1 MDLCFVIWNFLLLV
15 SSGTIC
21 SVNGVSVRKFCP
33 SSLFQFLSFGEKLVP
48 SPPSGQGSGG
58 DGGAA
63 LDLTNYG
70 DSTQQ
75 YYETYEQ

>member
-1 MDLCFVIWNFLLLV
+1 MFFRYKVVFIPLGLNR
-15 SSGTIC
+15 G
-21 SVNGVSVRKFCP
+21 R
-33 SSLFQFLSFGEKLVP
+33 KLVP

>member
-1 MDLCFVIWNFLLLV
+1 MGRDLNSFRQLLMVLCLQCVRGRPIAIKLSCPCFLRERM
-15 SSGTIC
+15 SS
-21 SVNGVSVRKFCP
+21 F
-33 SSLFQFLSFGEKLVP
+33 
-48 SPPSGQGSGG
+48 PPSGQGSGG

-70 DSTQQ
+70 DTQQ

>member
-1 MDLCFVIWNFLLLV
+1 MSVSNEHIVFSAAKLCLFHPVSFL
-15 SSGTIC
+15 
-21 SVNGVSVRKFCP
+21 
-33 SSLFQFLSFGEKLVP
+33 GEKLVP

-70 DSTQQ
+70 ETQQ

>member
-1 MDLCFVIWNFLLLV
+1 MVWVWSGGRPIAMKLSRPCLVFFLGERM
-15 SSGTIC
+15 SS
-21 SVNGVSVRKFCP
+21 F
-33 SSLFQFLSFGEKLVP
+33 
-48 SPPSGQGSGG
+48 PPSGQGSGG

-70 DSTQQ
+70 DTEQ